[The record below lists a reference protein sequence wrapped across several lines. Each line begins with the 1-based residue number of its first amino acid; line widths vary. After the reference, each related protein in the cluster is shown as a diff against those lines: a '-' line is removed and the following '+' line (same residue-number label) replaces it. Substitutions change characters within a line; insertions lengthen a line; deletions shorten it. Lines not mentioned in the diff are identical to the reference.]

1 MMKEQE
7 QTTTL
12 PYNNIK
18 VIKYVMPKCIVTW
31 NFDAGASLSDQLGVA
46 RALEEIFNLVRHYH
60 DQNKEEEEEEE
71 GTEVGTEEGTEVET
85 GNYFFSAILRECAY
99 S

>member
-46 RALEEIFNLVRHYH
+46 RALEEIFNLVKHYH
-60 DQNKEEEEEEE
+60 DQNIEEEEV